1 MLADR
6 TIWFN
11 IASTEGV
18 GPSAVQRIWNRLLA
32 MRAGPDVLLEMDE
45 TSISAEFKLS
55 TAISARIVDRLVDPI
70 YEPMASP
77 LISLILPGDEDF
89 PGERFSSSV
98 PPLPPVLWAA
108 GERRLLSHGGLTMG
122 IAGAR
127 DASEEVMELAFKIA
141 KEASNDGVLIVSG
154 LAQGVDSAAH
164 QGALVGRSGTVGVM
178 ASGILRHSGFTP
190 EDMDSTCLI
199 SQFAPEEV
207 WSGPRAMARN
217 STIAALSDRVVVC
230 ASGLSGGSWE
240 MAQLCLKKRKRL
252 YVLDLEENESPGNQT
267 LIRAGALPVSRDQ
280 LEKAWAED
288 FGEAEQDTLF

>member
-18 GPSAVQRIWNRLLA
+18 GPSATQRIWNRLLA
-32 MRAGPDVLLEMDE
+32 MREGPDVLLKMDDA
-45 TSISAEFKLS
+45 SIGAQFGLTPTVSARLEARLKDPIFEPSAEFP
-55 TAISARIVDRLVDPI
+55 V
-70 YEPMASP
+70 
-77 LISLILPGDEDF
+77 SLLLPGDDDF
-89 PGERFSSSV
+89 PGVRFSESV

-108 GERRLLSHGGLTMG
+108 GERRLLSHRGLTIG
-122 IAGAR
+122 VAGSR
-127 DASEEVMELAFKIA
+127 NASDEVMDLAFRMA
-141 KEASNDGVLIVSG
+141 KGASNDGALIVSG

-178 ASGILRHSGFTP
+178 ASGIFRHSGFMP
-190 EDMDSTCLI
+190 EDMDSTCLL

-230 ASGLSGGSWE
+230 AAGLSGGSWE

-252 YVLDLEENESPGNQT
+252 YVFDLEEHESPGNQT
-267 LIRAGALPVSRDQ
+267 LIRSGALPVARDQ
-280 LEKAWAED
+280 LEKAWMND
-288 FGEAEQDTLF
+288 FDESIQGTLF